1 MTALTDDFPIALD
14 VEEASWACR
23 QAIADIGWDIAL
35 IEPRH
40 IVPKVGAGATR
51 NPSRIEVWLS
61 PDGDSTTV
69 RFEGTIRGMGPV
81 QKRHLTGEMNRLR
94 NAIELAARKAT
105 TT

>member
-1 MTALTDDFPIALD
+1 MTALTDEFPLALD

-23 QAIADIGWDIAL
+23 QAIADIGWDIVS

-40 IVPKVGAGATR
+40 IVPKVGAGVTR

-61 PDGDSTTV
+61 PAGDSATV
-69 RFEGTIRGMGPV
+69 TLEGRIMGMGPI

-94 NAIELAARKAT
+94 NAIELAARNAKTA
-105 TT
+105 